1 MKQEDAEGQD
11 FTTEDTED
19 TEGTTE
25 VPSPSLSQLRD
36 QASTGRP
43 YDVNSVVNS
52 AWGGPRH
59 MSATHGERSSPNP
72 RPKVLIVDDEPH
84 IVEFL
89 RMGFDYEGFDVSVAT
104 NGTEALSMAAAQHP
118 DIIILD
124 VMLPRLS
131 GLDVARRLRRTE
143 DVAIIMLT
151 AREAVDDRVA
161 GLDTGADDYVTKPF
175 AFKELMARVR
185 AVLRRRGKSLERVL
199 AFQDVSLDR
208 ETRVVTRGGRTIELT
223 PREFELLELFL
234 MHPRQVLTRDVIL
247 AHIWGYD
254 YEGDD
259 NVIEVFVRHL
269 REKLD
274 DIPPRLLQTVRG
286 IGYALRG

>member
-1 MKQEDAEGQD
+1 M
-11 FTTEDTED
+11 T
-19 TEGTTE
+19 
-25 VPSPSLSQLRD
+25 
-36 QASTGRP
+36 
-43 YDVNSVVNS
+43 
-52 AWGGPRH
+52 
-59 MSATHGERSSPNP
+59 ATHGERSGPNP

-104 NGTEALSMAAAQHP
+104 TGTEALSVATAQHP

-199 AFQDVSLDR
+199 AFQDVTLDR
-208 ETRVVTRGGRTIELT
+208 ETRVVTRAGRTIELT

>member
-1 MKQEDAEGQD
+1 M
-11 FTTEDTED
+11 T
-19 TEGTTE
+19 
-25 VPSPSLSQLRD
+25 
-36 QASTGRP
+36 
-43 YDVNSVVNS
+43 
-52 AWGGPRH
+52 
-59 MSATHGERSSPNP
+59 ATHGERSGPSQ
-72 RPKVLIVDDEPH
+72 RPKVLIVDDEPQ

-104 NGTEALSMAAAQHP
+104 TGTEALSVAAHHP

-124 VMLPRLS
+124 VMLPGLS

-185 AVLRRRGKSLERVL
+185 AVLRRRGKSLERMLV
-199 AFQDVSLDR
+199 FQDLSLDR
-208 ETRVVTRGGRTIELT
+208 ETRAVTRGERTIELT

-269 REKLD
+269 REKLG